1 MTLAIDTILEN
12 RYRIDRLIGQGGMG
26 AIYQGYD
33 SNLDVDVAIKENFFQ
48 TPQSIHQFQQEARI
62 LAKLHH
68 AALPRVMYHFS
79 MAGQQYLVMDY
90 IEGEDLWQMIKRLKR
105 PLDEA
110 QAVRYMLQICD
121 AVQYLHEQQPPI
133 IHRDIKPQNIK
144 VTPKGQAVLVDF
156 GIAKV
161 AEQGALTST
170 GARGVTP
177 GFSPPEQYSGEG
189 TTPRSDIYALGATLY
204 ALLTAEKPPDSI
216 SLLTGKVKFDT
227 LGQSKFN
234 LSEPLLQAI
243 RHAMQ
248 PLESNRPAS
257 VADWQAE
264 LTGQVAPPP
273 MPMEARQTVMA
284 EVKTLVPT
292 EILPEPTVIE
302 TQGTF
307 SQSPTVVETQ
317 SVASQSPTVVETQAT
332 DLRFPTEVE
341 TQVVFSP
348 LPMEDNPT
356 PPKSSSNMGMWL
368 AAGAVVI
375 IGFLIFMMSGGMG
388 QPMNATDY
396 IIQGNAYKD
405 SGKLEQA
412 MANFNQ
418 AIKLDPNNAEAY
430 LHRGN
435 AYLLSDKLEEAIAD
449 YTQAIKLNPQD
460 AGPYFFRGNAY
471 IRSGKLEK
479 AMADYTQSIKL
490 NPQNTTPYN
499 NLCWASSLL
508 GKASEVMDTCNKAVE
523 LDPSGFPNDARG
535 LARALTGDSAGAI
548 EDFKLYVVWAMEHGQ
563 YEKYGAERQHW
574 ITELLVGRNPF
585 DKATLE
591 KLRKGE

>member
-1 MTLAIDTILEN
+1 MTLAIDTMLEN

-33 SNLDVDVAIKENFFQ
+33 TNLDVDVAIKENFLQ

-90 IEGEDLWQMIKRLKR
+90 IEGEDLWQMINRLKR

-110 QAVRYMLQICD
+110 QAVRYILQICD

-216 SLLTGKVKFDT
+216 SLLTGKAKFDA

-264 LTGQVAPPP
+264 LTGQIAPPP
-273 MPMEARQTVMA
+273 MPVEPRQTTMA

-317 SVASQSPTVVETQAT
+317 AT
-332 DLRFPTEVE
+332 DLRFPTEV
-341 TQVVFSP
+341 SS
-348 LPMEDNPT
+348 T

-368 AAGAVVI
+368 LGIWAVAVCAI
-375 IGFLIFMMSGGMG
+375 CFCFLMLMMSGGG
-388 QPMNATDY
+388 GAAPTPMPEKNISVPIPTPQFVQKLSVPSNTNSGITFQASKSGVY
-396 IIQGNAYKD
+396 IFKYSDSAYSVGIGYGWLTKVYGFSGSAVLWSKNNDLIDGAALFIIDSKEWAYKLRQEAIKATKD
-405 SGKLEQA
+405 IKANVWLNKGDWVTLVVQDGKLDYED
-412 MANFNQ
+412 NTGEVV
-418 AIKLDPNNAEAY
+418 LDV
-430 LHRGN
+430 
-435 AYLLSDKLEEAIAD
+435 
-449 YTQAIKLNPQD
+449 
-460 AGPYFFRGNAY
+460 FF
-471 IRSGKLEK
+471 I
-479 AMADYTQSIKL
+479 
-490 NPQNTTPYN
+490 P
-499 NLCWASSLL
+499 
-508 GKASEVMDTCNKAVE
+508 
-523 LDPSGFPNDARG
+523 
-535 LARALTGDSAGAI
+535 
-548 EDFKLYVVWAMEHGQ
+548 
-563 YEKYGAERQHW
+563 
-574 ITELLVGRNPF
+574 
-585 DKATLE
+585 
-591 KLRKGE
+591 